1 MAHMTFSGKSVQF
14 LRAAV
19 ISCVLAYP
27 AQALPKDHALEP
39 AASASP
45 KLDIFNFGQV
55 SPSYF
60 RGGELKGSSA
70 STLAARGVK
79 LVIDLRGDGDVK
91 AAEAKL
97 VADAGMKYIR
107 IPMNTRVAPT
117 SQQISQFM
125 ALVTNPANQPVY
137 VHCVEG
143 RHRTGVMT
151 AIYRM
156 NVDGWTA
163 DRAFGEM
170 KDYKF
175 GMDFLHPEFKKFVFS
190 YQPTP
195 GTDKPAGTTLVAEAD
210 KPVVAGDAIAGAKL
224 SGEGVVVAAE
234 KNAVAGE
241 KTIVPVAAVKT
252 ID

>member
-1 MAHMTFSGKSVQF
+1 MAHMTFSRKSVQF
-14 LRAAV
+14 LRVAV
-19 ISCVLAYP
+19 ISSVLAYP
-27 AQALPKDHALEP
+27 AQALPKDHALDTAP
-39 AASASP
+39 ADAP
-45 KLDIFNFGQV
+45 RIDIFNFGQV
-55 SPSYF
+55 GPNYF
-60 RGGELKGSSA
+60 RGAELKGSAA

-79 LVIDLRGDGDVK
+79 MVIDLRSNGDVK

-97 VADAGMKYIR
+97 VSDAGMKYIR

-117 SQQISQFM
+117 SQQISEFM
-125 ALVTNPANQPVY
+125 SLVTDPANQPVY

-163 DRAFGEM
+163 DRAFDEM

-175 GMDFLHPEFKKFVFS
+175 GFDFLHPEFKKFVFS
-190 YQPTP
+190 YRPVEP
-195 GTDKPAGTTLVAEAD
+195 AADKPAGTTVVAAAD
-210 KPVVAGDAIAGAKL
+210 TPVVAGDAAAGGKL
-224 SGEGVVVAAE
+224 VVAAE

-241 KTIVPVAAVKT
+241 KAVIPAAGVKT
-252 ID
+252 IE